1 MEQISNVMDA
11 KKRVFCG
18 FFRSNTCQELFSSHQ
33 KKSGTLPYFFFDE
46 MRTVLGIFVRV
57 ETDISKVL
65 HCDMEEKGIG
75 IGIGL

>member
-1 MEQISNVMDA
+1 MDFFIPTHIMPRTVLISS
-11 KKRVFCG
+11 KKKWYSPV
-18 FFRSNTCQELFSSHQ
+18 
-33 KKSGTLPYFFFDE
+33 FFFDE

>member
-1 MEQISNVMDA
+1 MQRTVLISS
-11 KKRVFCG
+11 KKKWYSPV
-18 FFRSNTCQELFSSHQ
+18 
-33 KKSGTLPYFFFDE
+33 FFFDE